1 MPEEEGE
8 VLPDVG
14 GANLG
19 LGSPEKLLQARRS
32 ELSKME
38 RFEVYTPVLESS
50 VPQGSYWTT
59 LRWVD
64 VRKSTNE
71 LKSRLVAREFKGAAG
86 GEERDDVFAATP
98 VPASLRM
105 LLLKVANDPMY
116 VLRTAD
122 VTSAF
127 LHAGL
132 QGPPVYTRPPEE
144 WKAPAGFKGPA
155 VWKIERSLYGLR
167 NSPRS
172 WQDHLCSL
180 LSSFGFR
187 RGRSD
192 GSVFF
197 CGETGVTLVV
207 HVDDLAVAG
216 PSRRGR
222 RPSSAPC

>member
-1 MPEEEGE
+1 MEWQQQQRFFHALLHLPVPEEEGE

-19 LGSPEKLLQARRS
+19 LGSPEELLQARRS

-38 RFEVYTPVLESS
+38 GFEVYTPVLESS

-105 LLLKVANDPMY
+105 LLLKVANDPRY

-132 QGPPVYTRPPEE
+132 QGPRSTR
-144 WKAPAGFKGPA
+144 GHL
-155 VWKIERSLYGLR
+155 RSGRHQRGSKVLWCGKSRGAFTDSETAQGLR
-167 NSPRS
+167 KITFAR
-172 WQDHLCSL
+172 C
-180 LSSFGFR
+180 
-187 RGRSD
+187 
-192 GSVFF
+192 
-197 CGETGVTLVV
+197 
-207 HVDDLAVAG
+207 
-216 PSRRGR
+216 
-222 RPSSAPC
+222 